1 MSTTTVLETPSIEA
15 KARDL
20 CEFIVNQPE
29 FAADRGRIESF
40 LEDDQAQQLYRAWQ
54 EKGQELHRM
63 SHEGLQPNEEDRN
76 EMDRLREAVLGN
88 EVAAEFAGAEENMN
102 AIFGTVTKLLQK
114 TLQLGRVPAEADL
127 DESGCCGGG
136 GGGGCGCH

>member
-1 MSTTTVLETPSIEA
+1 MSTDTLIETPSIEA
-15 KARDL
+15 KVRDL

-29 FAADRGRIESF
+29 FAADRGRIETF
-40 LEDDQAQQLYRAWQ
+40 LEDTDAQKLFRAWQ

-63 SHEGLQPNEEDRN
+63 SHEGLQPNEEDQN
-76 EMDRLREAVLGN
+76 EMDSLRQAVLAN

-102 AIFGTVTKLLQK
+102 TIFGTVTKLLQK
-114 TLQLGRVPAEADL
+114 TLQLGRVPTEADL

-136 GGGGCGCH
+136 GGGGCGCN